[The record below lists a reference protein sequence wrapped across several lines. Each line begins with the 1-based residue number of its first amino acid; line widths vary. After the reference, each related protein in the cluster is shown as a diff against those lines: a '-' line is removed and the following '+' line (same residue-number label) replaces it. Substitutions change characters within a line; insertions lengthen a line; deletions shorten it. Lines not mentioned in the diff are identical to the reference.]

1 MAFAMMPARGE
12 ITQLSHV
19 GEWDTEDYQV
29 TWCLSHASCRACL
42 AHLAP
47 HISRPRHPDARPQT
61 FAARSHAVSPDS
73 PSPYIMHSLSTQEA
87 IDLGQ
92 AVSKQ
97 LHGLMRQALVERALA
112 AAQAV

>member
-1 MAFAMMPARGE
+1 
-12 ITQLSHV
+12 
-19 GEWDTEDYQV
+19 
-29 TWCLSHASCRACL
+29 
-42 AHLAP
+42 
-47 HISRPRHPDARPQT
+47 
-61 FAARSHAVSPDS
+61 
-73 PSPYIMHSLSTQEA
+73 MHSLSTQEA